1 MKISIFLGSF
11 FMLLLGGMIYILFR
25 SNDLIMFTW
34 FNKINLSELL
44 SKWRLYFVPLKNHL
58 PNWFLF
64 SLPDGLWVLSFG
76 LSMNK
81 IWKNDSQMQIW
92 FWSMILPFIAII
104 SELGQIFK
112 LVPGT
117 FDWVDL
123 LFYFIAIFLI
133 TKINKSNNYEKIN

>member
-1 MKISIFLGSF
+1 MKLSIFSEPF
-11 FMLLLGGMIYILFR
+11 FMILLGGMIYILFR
-25 SNDLIMFTW
+25 SNDLIMFEW
-34 FNKINLSELL
+34 FSKVNLSELF
-44 SKWRLYFVPLKNHL
+44 SKWRLYFAPLKNHL

-92 FWSMILPFIAII
+92 FWSMLLPFVAIL
-104 SELGQIFK
+104 SEIGQIFK

-117 FDWVDL
+117 FDCIDL
-123 LFYFIAIFLI
+123 LFYSTAIILI
-133 TKINKSNNYEKIN
+133 IKNNKSLHYEKIN

>member
-34 FNKINLSELL
+34 FNKINLSELF

-64 SLPDGLWVLSFG
+64 SLPDGLWVLSYG

-81 IWKNDSQMQIW
+81 IWKNDSQIQIW

-133 TKINKSNNYEKIN
+133 TKINKSNNYEKVS